1 MTSVREWPPCLFHSK
16 YCTSRT
22 LGWGN
27 RDPRRSKGKGQPSIP
42 SYIRNIDN
50 DWDLRIMKTKPIF
63 PRNWRSCPTSNWR
76 GYLNQWEW
84 KFLHVEWMKSNFL
97 NNRMIYE
104 FGAPTIVMK
113 GTLLIDIPSSR
124 EEDILSW
131 SNPKGPGLVLPLEE
145 SQGKELIFAEWDR

>member
-1 MTSVREWPPCLFHSK
+1 
-16 YCTSRT
+16 
-22 LGWGN
+22 
-27 RDPRRSKGKGQPSIP
+27 
-42 SYIRNIDN
+42 
-50 DWDLRIMKTKPIF
+50 
-63 PRNWRSCPTSNWR
+63 
-76 GYLNQWEW
+76 
-84 KFLHVEWMKSNFL
+84 
-97 NNRMIYE
+97 MIYE